1 MKNKKPR
8 MSQPTR
14 LVSRT
19 SWMIALCAAVA
30 AVIAIGVHMWLRR
43 DRAAPSVPTPP
54 AVDLARLAEPDAA
67 VIRAVE
73 EARAAVLRAP
83 QSSAA
88 WGGLGM
94 MLLAHGAPAVDSNAC
109 FAQAERLNPHE
120 PRWPYFQGNSLL
132 EIDPEKAIEKL
143 ARTTALCADQPD
155 LPRLKLAE
163 TLLAR
168 GRLDEAAAHFH
179 RCLEAHPGNPRATMG
194 LGRLAFLRGD
204 LRDAQERLSVAATDS
219 RTHKAASGL
228 LAEVQ
233 HRAGDAEKADRL
245 LAETSQQPDD
255 PAWADPFMA
264 EVGRMEVGRKRSLT
278 VATALMRAHRLKEA
292 ITLLRGTLQQY
303 PDSERLL
310 LLLGLAHNMDE
321 DWKEGEKVLR
331 QAVSIAPLAPRIHY
345 NLGMSLAAQKRYAEA
360 AECFETASRLM
371 PNDAMSYFQLARCR
385 VELADTAS
393 AERALRA
400 ALDARPA
407 FPDAHRQ
414 LGELL
419 EKRGRHQ
426 EAWKHLRQAVALN
439 PRDAAAGRLL
449 NDIEAKR

>member
-1 MKNKKPR
+1 
-8 MSQPTR
+8 MSRATR
-14 LVSRT
+14 INSRT
-19 SWMIALCAAVA
+19 LWMIALCGALVCG
-30 AVIAIGVHMWLRR
+30 VAIGVCSWLRR
-43 DRAAPSVPTPP
+43 DRAAPPIP
-54 AVDLARLAEPDAA
+54 APRAIDMARVAEPDAA

-73 EARAAVLRAP
+73 EARGAVLRAP
-83 QSSAA
+83 HSSVA

-109 FAQAERLNPHE
+109 FAQAERLNPRE

-132 EIDPEKAIEKL
+132 ESDPEKAIEKL
-143 ARTTALCADQPD
+143 ARTTELCADQPD

-168 GRLDEAAAHFH
+168 GRVDEAAAHFH
-179 RCLEAHPGNPRATMG
+179 RCLEAHPGNSRATLG
-194 LGRLAFLRGD
+194 LGRLAYLRGD
-204 LRDAQERLSVAATDS
+204 LRDAQERLSAAAADS
-219 RTHKAASGL
+219 RTHKAASAL

-278 VATALMRAHRLKEA
+278 IATALMRAHRLKDA
-292 ITLLRGTLQQY
+292 ITLLSGTLQQY
-303 PDSERLL
+303 PGSDRLL

-321 DWKEGEKVLR
+321 DWKAGEKVLR
-331 QAVSIAPLAPRIHY
+331 EAVSVAPLAPRIHY

-360 AECFETASRLM
+360 AECFETAARLM
-371 PNDAMSYFQLARCR
+371 PNDAMTYFQLARCR
-385 VELADTAS
+385 IEIADAAS

-419 EKRGRHQ
+419 EQRASHE
-426 EAWKHLRQAVALN
+426 EARKHLQQAVALN
-439 PRDAAAGRLL
+439 PRDIAAARLL
-449 NDIEAKR
+449 GEIEATR